1 MTTSSRR
8 SRPSSRSS
16 RLALRAR
23 AGVSRVGDLVRY
35 AAKDWR
41 ATVMAGIILAY
52 VWRFHILAPGME
64 TLRISAIL
72 TLSSWGFLALA
83 PGWAHLSKAL
93 RLPFVWLYLLLIAWA
108 LLGHLFALE
117 PGVSIQVLKG
127 VHLTNVLFT
136 LFILSTITT
145 YVRLEVAMAANAVG
159 AAVLAFYYIK
169 GGTPTMWTPV
179 STYDRNDLALLFNMS
194 LPIVL
199 WLFVE
204 QKVRWTKIALG
215 VLAAALGFCVLMSQS
230 RGGFLGLAVILLYFM
245 ITESSVRLR
254 YRLTPI
260 LALGLGLAL
269 MPAEVKDRLSTL
281 RSLEDDYNVESATG
295 RVEIWKR
302 AVKYVEQR
310 PVFGVGIANFPI
322 AESRLSDEA
331 RQFGGR
337 WKSSVAHNSYVEI
350 TAETGVPGGILYL
363 AMIVTLVGWLARWRR
378 RLERKRRLG
387 GARLEALYRLL
398 NSMIA
403 SVLGFAL
410 GSFVLSTFSLSLLV
424 MLLGLSGGVI
434 MVASR
439 TLAQARTGGRPRRPR
454 GTRRRPGSAPPAGH
468 PVVLHAP

>member
-1 MTTSSRR
+1 M
-8 SRPSSRSS
+8 
-16 RLALRAR
+16 
-23 AGVSRVGDLVRY
+23 RY
-35 AAKDWR
+35 ATKDWR

-64 TLRISAIL
+64 ALRISAIL
-72 TLSSWGFLALA
+72 TLSSWAFLALA

-93 RLPFVWLYLLLIAWA
+93 RIPFVWLYLVLIAWA
-108 LLGHLFALE
+108 VVGHLFALE
-117 PGVSIQVLKG
+117 PGVSSQVLKG

-145 YVRLEVAMAANAVG
+145 YVRLEVAMAANAFG

-179 STYDRNDLALLFNMS
+179 STYDRNDLALLFNLS

-204 QKVRWTKIALG
+204 QKVRWTKLALG
-215 VLAAALGFCVLMSQS
+215 LLAVALGFCVLMSQS
-230 RGGFLGLAVILLYFM
+230 RGGFLGLAAILLYFM
-245 ITESSVRLR
+245 VTESSVRLR
-254 YRLTPI
+254 YRLTPV

-269 MPAEVKDRLSTL
+269 MPADVKDRLSTL

-302 AVKYVEQR
+302 ALKYVDQR

-337 WKSSVAHNSYVEI
+337 WKASVAHNSYVEI
-350 TAETGVPGGILYL
+350 TAETGIPGGILYL
-363 AMIVTLVGWLARWRR
+363 SMVLSLVGWLARWRK
-378 RLERKRRLG
+378 RLKRARHLG
-387 GARLEALYRLL
+387 GARLDALYRLL
-398 NSMIA
+398 NSMTA
-403 SVLGFAL
+403 SALGFAL

-439 TLAQARTGGRPRRPR
+439 TLDEA
-454 GTRRRPGSAPPAGH
+454 RRRPGSRRGNRPRRRPGRRSTSRS
-468 PVVLHAP
+468 PVLLHAP